1 MDLRKHIQMLN
12 NNTFKVKF
20 FKKKKRS
27 FQGRVEEGTER
38 LFQKREQHKQK
49 PGCEASEKNQKKLG
63 VAGAYEMVRN
73 LVWAAA

>member
-1 MDLRKHIQMLN
+1 M
-12 NNTFKVKF
+12 
-20 FKKKKRS
+20 
-27 FQGRVEEGTER
+27 EEGTEQ